1 VKSRQQIFSAD
12 SNALDLRRVF
22 LSMIEGMRGSHYVA
36 YRLVLRD
43 VRSEYAKSAL
53 GIFWDFADPLVL
65 GLVFY
70 ALRQSNVIN
79 PGEMTMP
86 YSIFI
91 IYGLLLYLTFSDSV
105 LLSTNMMVR
114 SKGIRATHRIPAEAM
129 IQSVF
134 FRVLFNF
141 SFRLAAM
148 LIFSIILYSSA
159 KEQGL
164 STFSPGGFIAF
175 LALSPMLMLAGMSIG
190 TILAPLQAIYNDV
203 ARVVRLILVP
213 LRFVSPVMWTIPAT
227 GNLAYINLVN
237 PVGPLIDGLRSLATH
252 GTLDHPDELIV
263 RCALFAALFVLG
275 WFVFHVTVPVL
286 ADK

>member
-1 VKSRQQIFSAD
+1 
-12 SNALDLRRVF
+12 
-22 LSMIEGMRGSHYVA
+22 MIEGMRGSHYVA

-114 SKGIRATHRIPAEAM
+114 SKGIRATHRIPPEAM

-148 LIFSIILYSSA
+148 LIFSIVLYSSA

-164 STFSPGGFIAF
+164 STFSPGGYAAF

-213 LRFVSPVMWTIPAT
+213 LRFVSPVMWIMPAT

-252 GTLDHPDELIV
+252 GTLDHPEEILI
-263 RCALFAALFVLG
+263 RCTLFAALFVLG
-275 WFVFHVTVPVL
+275 WFIFHVTVPVL